1 MEDEMKK
8 VFLTL
13 ALTSL
18 TGGLLHTLTA
28 SACDSKGITGI
39 VAENSMYIPAN
50 MKTLGGI
57 TEDTFNVVMDRM
69 VKIYAPIIAAKGKTL
84 FIERNWEDGTVNAYA
99 SQSGNTWKVAMF
111 GGLARHEVITADGF
125 ALVVCHELGHHL
137 GGLPKKRE
145 LFGSTW
151 ASNEGQADY
160 FGTMKCL
167 RKFMETENNIEMVK
181 NMDIDPVA
189 SAKCNASFSAPKD
202 IAMCERGAMAGMS
215 LGNLFKALRQSPT
228 QLKFDTPDPS
238 VVNKTNDSHPDSQC
252 RLDTYF
258 AGSLC
263 DKNHYDDVSNSNPN
277 TNVCALIDGYNF
289 GTRPLCWYK
298 P

>member
-28 SACDSKGITGI
+28 TACDSKGITGI
-39 VAENSMYIPAN
+39 VEENSMYIPSN

-57 TEDTFNVVMDRM
+57 TEDAFNKVMDR
-69 VKIYAPIIAAKGKTL
+69 VEKIYSPIISAKGKTL

-167 RKFMETENNIEMVK
+167 RKYMETENNIDIVK
-181 NMDIDPVA
+181 TMDIDPVA
-189 SAKCNASFSAPKD
+189 SAKCNHSFSAPKD

-238 VVNKTNDSHPDSQC
+238 VVSKTNDSHPDSQC